1 MGTGEKFRGGGAY
14 YPSCTDLKIG
24 VLLDEPKIL
33 PGFDYTFY
41 EVKPSSGRNLT
52 PLPNAYNVINCFADN
67 TMAER
72 EPDLVA
78 TYKGEKAR
86 RGTPRRFLWDW
97 ICPTR
102 TEYRDYCMKFIR
114 EVADEKVG
122 GIRLDSVCF
131 PREGY
136 CDCQTCTDAYQ
147 KTGMEFVDWRAE
159 QIGSFVREVRESVT
173 CELGLTLEPDPCYGR
188 ERFGLDLP
196 ELSKYVDFIS
206 TPLYMDYSIVY
217 WLDILANCF
226 RRKLSKPYFIELYA
240 GHPRA
245 PTKNLLSALAVAST
259 YADTV
264 ILSTYQAEIARTL
277 QKEIA
282 TDPSAWRFFEERDCV
297 GMLEIL
303 QGWKKLV

>member
-1 MGTGEKFRGGGAY
+1 MCNK
-14 YPSCTDLKIG
+14 LKIG

-41 EVKPSSGRNLT
+41 EIKPSSGRPLT
-52 PLPNAYNVINCFADN
+52 PLPRAWNVINCFADN
-67 TMAER
+67 TMAEKN
-72 EPDLVA
+72 PNLVA
-78 TYKGEKAR
+78 TCKGEWAR

-97 ICPTR
+97 ICPSKQ
-102 TEYRDYCMKFIR
+102 EYRDYCLKFIR
-114 EVADEKVG
+114 EVANEKVA

-136 CDCQTCTDAYQ
+136 CDCQTCTDGQ
-147 KTGMEFVDWRAE
+147 LNSGRSFVDWRAE
-159 QIGSFVREVRESVT
+159 QIGSFVREVRENIS
-173 CELGLTLEPDPCYGR
+173 CELGLTIEPDPCYGR
-188 ERFGLDLP
+188 ERFGLDLV

-226 RRKLSKPYFIELYA
+226 RRKISKPYHLELYA

-245 PTKNLLSALAVAST
+245 PTKNLISALAVAST
-259 YADTV
+259 YADTI
-264 ILSTYQAEIARTL
+264 ILSTYQAHIAQSL

-282 TDPSAWRFFEERDCV
+282 TDPSAWKFFEERGCV
-297 GMLEIL
+297 DMLEIIK
-303 QGWKKLV
+303 QWKKLV